1 MSSHIALLKVLIKVT
16 VLPGQ
21 YHTVT
26 AMNCRAQER
35 CIRCILRKFKLNEL
49 EVLWNNVYWHKT
61 IKPPSKKNPD
71 INK

>member
-26 AMNCRAQER
+26 VMNCRAQER
-35 CIRCILRKFKLNEL
+35 RIRCILRKFKLNEL
-49 EVLWNNVYWHKT
+49 EVL
-61 IKPPSKKNPD
+61 
-71 INK
+71 

>member
-71 INK
+71 KNK